1 MGASKDRVSV
11 SADSAP
17 LLRTTTSYS
26 PIGQG
31 VYADRRACKGVTPA
45 GRGGRGG

>member
-11 SADSAP
+11 SADSPP

-26 PIGQG
+26 SIGQG
-31 VYADRRACKGVTPA
+31 VYADRRVCKGVVPA
-45 GRGGRGG
+45 GREGGG